1 MNPLDMIRSTTLVSL
16 AAFFLSSTLSA
27 QIAFGG
33 QPYGDK
39 AEKRGMPPAAAVHLP
54 AVDVAT
60 LMQEDAARA
69 AQGLKGPF
77 RFGFTH
83 ATDYTLQNSGSW
95 CTMPNGD
102 RVWRLQL
109 HCPEALSINL
119 QFSNYVIPDGARM
132 FLYNEAG
139 TVRGSF
145 TAQSNPGHTAF
156 GTAPLEGDRIT
167 VEYIEPPAVA
177 GQGQLTI
184 SEVIHG
190 YRLLGKGKDRSYGDS
205 APCNV
210 NTICPEGD
218 DWRQEIRSVAHVVL
232 GGGVCTGSLINNC
245 ANDSTPYFLTANHC
259 TEGNTGN
266 ASWVFIFNWESP
278 VCDPTENAPMDHSIT
293 GCDKLFEHSPTD
305 ASLLLLSSTPPA
317 GFHPYYSGW
326 DISGATPDTVHG
338 IHHPSGDIK
347 KICGSFG
354 PFDAQNV
361 DVGNG
366 PADCWHV
373 PQWDIGTTE
382 PGSSGSAL
390 WNQDHRIIGQL
401 YGGSASCNNNVND
414 FYGRFDST
422 YQHIAQWL
430 GDCGDT
436 LDGFDPELIVPL
448 PTDAAITSIGQVP
461 RVVCNSD
468 SITPMVTLKNNGESV
483 ITFANI
489 NYLVDGVLV
498 GTQPWYGALQPVQT
512 VNVQLPAIH
521 ALSGLHLLRITV
533 SEPNQEGDNDPLDNA
548 DSLQFM
554 VNSPGI
560 QANIQLDL
568 DRFGTETRW
577 KITTPDSFVVYAGG
591 PYTNSP
597 NGYTVNEAVC
607 LAHTCYTITVMDAV
621 GDGMCCN
628 YGLGDFRI
636 IDAGADTLL
645 EGNGSFGFSV
655 SNEFCVNWVG
665 IDEGQGSDMR
675 VAPNP
680 GNGLITVFLP
690 GNGAPL
696 TLRVHDAVGRE
707 VWSGTAQAGS
717 HRTDINLTQLA
728 DGCYLLVAEGSGQRS
743 VQRIVVQH

>member
-1 MNPLDMIRSTTLVSL
+1 MIRSTTLVSL
-16 AAFFLSSTLSA
+16 AAFLLSSTLSA

-95 CTMPNGD
+95 FTMPNGD
-102 RVWRLQL
+102 RIWRLQL

-119 QFSNYVIPDGARM
+119 QFSTYVIPEGARM

-177 GQGQLTI
+177 GQGSLTI
-184 SEVIHG
+184 SQVIHG
-190 YRLLGKGKDRSYGDS
+190 YCLFGKSNDRSFGDS
-205 APCNV
+205 GPCNV

-218 DWRQEIRSVAHVVL
+218 NWRQEIRSVAHVIL

-259 TEGNTGN
+259 TEGNTTN
-266 ASWVFIFNWESP
+266 ASWVFVFNWESP
-278 VCDPTENAPMDHSIT
+278 TCDSTEDAPMDHSIT
-293 GCDKLFEHSPTD
+293 GCDKLFENPPSD
-305 ASLLLLSSTPPA
+305 ASLLLLSSIPPPEY
-317 GFHPYYSGW
+317 HPYYTGW
-326 DISGATPDTVHG
+326 DISGTAPDTVHC

-347 KICGSFG
+347 KISSSNG
-354 PFDAQNV
+354 PFDPQNI

-373 PQWDIGTTE
+373 PQWDSGTTE

-390 WNQDHRIIGQL
+390 WNQNHRLIGQL
-401 YGGSASCNNNVND
+401 YGGQASCSNNVND
-414 FYGRFDST
+414 FFGRFDST

-430 GDCGDT
+430 GACGDT
-436 LDGFDPELIVPL
+436 LDGFDPELIIPL
-448 PTDAAITSIGQVP
+448 TLDAAITSIAQVP
-461 RVVCNSD
+461 HVVCNSD
-468 SITPMVTLKNNGESV
+468 SIVPRATLKNNGQAV
-483 ITFANI
+483 ITYANI
-489 NYLVDGVLV
+489 NYFIDGAIV
-498 GTQPWYGALQPVQT
+498 GTVPWYGALQPVQT
-512 VNVQLPAIH
+512 VNVDLPAIH
-521 ALSGLHLLRITV
+521 APSGVHLLTV
-533 SEPNQEGDNDPLDNA
+533 SVSNPNTAVDGNPLNDD

-560 QANIQLDL
+560 QANVQLDL

-577 KITTPDSFVVYAGG
+577 KITTPDNFSVYTGG

-597 NGYTVNEAVC
+597 NGYTVNEPVC
-607 LAHTCYTITVMDAV
+607 LAHTCYTFTVTDAI
-621 GDGMCCN
+621 GDGMCCD
-628 YGLGDFRI
+628 YGNGDFRI
-636 IDAGADTLL
+636 IDAASDTLL
-645 EGNGSFGFSV
+645 EGNGSFTFSV

-665 IDEGQGSDMR
+665 IDELQGNEMR
-675 VAPNP
+675 VFPNP
-680 GNGLITVFLP
+680 GTGLFTVMLP
-690 GNGAPL
+690 PAMAQR
-696 TLRVHDAVGRE
+696 TLRVLDAVGRVAWTGSIDAGQQRKE
-707 VWSGTAQAGS
+707 V
-717 HRTDINLTQLA
+717 NLGHLT
-728 DGCYLLVAEGSGQRS
+728 DGCYLLIAEGDGQRA
-743 VQRIVVQH
+743 VQRVVVQH

>member
-1 MNPLDMIRSTTLVSL
+1 MHFMIRSTTLVSL
-16 AAFFLSSTLSA
+16 LVLFLAPPLSA

-95 CTMPNGD
+95 FMMPNGD

-109 HCPEALSINL
+109 LCPGALSINL
-119 QFSNYVIPDGARM
+119 QFSNYVIPEGARM
-132 FLYNEAG
+132 FLYNQAG
-139 TVRGSF
+139 TVRGSY

-190 YRLLGKGKDRSYGDS
+190 YRLLGKSNDRSFGDS
-205 APCNV
+205 GPCNV

-218 DWRQEIRSVAHVVL
+218 NWRQEIRSVAHVIL
-232 GGGVCTGSLINNC
+232 GGGVCSGSLLNNC
-245 ANDSTPYFLTANHC
+245 AQDSTPYFLTANHC
-259 TEGNTGN
+259 TEGNTTN
-266 ASWVFIFNWESP
+266 ASWVFVFNWESA
-278 VCDPTENAPMDHSIT
+278 VCDPTGNAPMDHSIT
-293 GCDKLFEHSPTD
+293 GCDKLFENPPSD
-305 ASLLLLSSTPPA
+305 ASLLLLSSIPPPA
-317 GFHPYYSGW
+317 YHPYFTGW
-326 DISGATPDTVHG
+326 DISGTAPDTVHC

-347 KICGSFG
+347 KISHSNG

-361 DVGNG
+361 NMGNG

-373 PQWDIGTTE
+373 PQWDSGTTE

-390 WNQDHRIIGQL
+390 WNQDHRLIGQL
-401 YGGSASCNNNVND
+401 YGGQASCSNNIND
-414 FYGRFDST
+414 YFGRFDST

-430 GDCGDT
+430 GACGET
-436 LDGFDPELIVPL
+436 LDGLDPELLVPL
-448 PTDAAITSIGQVP
+448 PTDAAITSINGVP
-461 RVVCNSD
+461 ANVCNSD
-468 SITPMVTLKNNGESV
+468 SINPVVTLKNNGQSV
-483 ITFANI
+483 LSSANI
-489 NYLVDGVLV
+489 NTLVDGILA
-498 GTQPWYGALQPVQT
+498 GTMPWYGSLQPVQT

-521 ALSGLHLLRITV
+521 MASGLHQLRVTV
-533 SEPNQEGDNDPLDNA
+533 SEPNQEADNNPLDNA
-548 DSLQFM
+548 DSLRFM

-560 QANIQLDL
+560 PVIVQLDL

-577 KITTPDSFVVYAGG
+577 KISTPEGFVAYTGG

-597 NGYTVNEAVC
+597 NGYTVNAEVC
-607 LAHTCYTITVMDAV
+607 LAHMCYTFTITDDV
-621 GDGMCCN
+621 GDGICCD
-628 YGLGDFRI
+628 YGNGDYRI
-636 IDAGADTLL
+636 LDTTGTSLL
-645 EGNGSFGFSV
+645 EGNGSFAFMQSDP
-655 SNEFCVNWVG
+655 FCVNWVG
-665 IDEGQGSDMR
+665 IDELQGTDVH

-680 GNGLITVFLP
+680 GTGLFRVVLP
-690 GNGAPL
+690 TARQQRS
-696 TLRVHDAVGRE
+696 LRVLDAVGR
-707 VWSGTAQAGS
+707 VAWSGEVAPGTD
-717 HRTDINLTQLA
+717 RTEINLAHLM
-728 DGCYLLVAEGSGQRS
+728 DGCYILVVEGGGRRA
-743 VQRIVVQH
+743 VQRIIVQH

>member
-1 MNPLDMIRSTTLVSL
+1 MIRSTTLVSL
-16 AAFFLSSTLSA
+16 AAFLLSSTLSA

-69 AQGLKGPF
+69 AQGLKGPS

-95 CTMPNGD
+95 FTMPNGD
-102 RVWRLQL
+102 RIWRLQL

-119 QFSNYVIPDGARM
+119 QFSTYVIPEGARM

-177 GQGQLTI
+177 GQGSLTI
-184 SEVIHG
+184 SQVIHG
-190 YRLLGKGKDRSYGDS
+190 YCLFGKSNDRSFGDS
-205 APCNV
+205 GPCNV

-218 DWRQEIRSVAHVVL
+218 NWRQEIRSVAHVIL

-259 TEGNTGN
+259 TEGNTTN
-266 ASWVFIFNWESP
+266 ASWVFVFNWESP
-278 VCDPTENAPMDHSIT
+278 TCDSTEDAPMDHSIT
-293 GCDKLFEHSPTD
+293 GCDKLFENPPSD
-305 ASLLLLSSTPPA
+305 ASLLLLSSIPPPEY
-317 GFHPYYSGW
+317 HPYYTGW
-326 DISGATPDTVHG
+326 DISGTAPDTVHC

-347 KICGSFG
+347 KISSSNG
-354 PFDAQNV
+354 PFDPQNI

-373 PQWDIGTTE
+373 PQWDSGTTE

-390 WNQDHRIIGQL
+390 WNQNHRLIGQL
-401 YGGSASCNNNVND
+401 YGGQASCSNNVND
-414 FYGRFDST
+414 FFGRFDST

-430 GDCGDT
+430 GACGDT
-436 LDGFDPELIVPL
+436 LDGFDPELIIPL
-448 PTDAAITSIGQVP
+448 TLDAAITSIAQVP
-461 RVVCNSD
+461 HVVCNSD
-468 SITPMVTLKNNGESV
+468 SIVPRATLKNNGQAV
-483 ITFANI
+483 ITYANI
-489 NYLVDGVLV
+489 NYFIDGAIV
-498 GTQPWYGALQPVQT
+498 GTVPWYGALQPVQT
-512 VNVQLPAIH
+512 VNVDLPAIH
-521 ALSGLHLLRITV
+521 APSGVHLLTV
-533 SEPNQEGDNDPLDNA
+533 SVSNPNTAVDGNPLNDD

-560 QANIQLDL
+560 QANVQLDL

-577 KITTPDSFVVYAGG
+577 KITTPDNFSVYTGG

-597 NGYTVNEAVC
+597 NGYTVNEPVC
-607 LAHTCYTITVMDAV
+607 LAHTCYTFTVTDAI
-621 GDGMCCN
+621 GDGMCCD
-628 YGLGDFRI
+628 YGNGDFRI
-636 IDAGADTLL
+636 IDAASDTLL
-645 EGNGSFGFSV
+645 EGNGSFTFSV

-665 IDEGQGSDMR
+665 IDELQGNEMR
-675 VAPNP
+675 VFPNP
-680 GNGLITVFLP
+680 GTGLFTVMLP
-690 GNGAPL
+690 PAMAQR
-696 TLRVHDAVGRE
+696 TLRVLDAVGRVAWTGSIDAGQQRKE
-707 VWSGTAQAGS
+707 V
-717 HRTDINLTQLA
+717 NLGHLT
-728 DGCYLLVAEGSGQRS
+728 DGCYLLIAEGDGQRA
-743 VQRIVVQH
+743 VQRVVVQH